1 MGDTEAAPKPTDSAD
16 HGIQEGFVLTGIDG
30 LDEMLGRGVPAGHII
45 TVLGSF
51 GTGKTTFA
59 LQFLMQG
66 LINGEK
72 AVYISLEEDVD
83 SVVANA
89 ASFGWDLKRYL
100 KEKKLHI
107 VKLEPVDAKTTV
119 TRIRSELP
127 DFIKRSGASRVAI
140 DSISLLNMLFAND
153 TERREKLFALCKQLK
168 STGATCVFTAE
179 VKDENPRSSRDGLV
193 EYVSDGVIGL
203 RFNERENGEVKLVV
217 FDLENTLIFNEFLP
231 ELAAL
236 IGKEAEVAAITRAG
250 IDGHIDWEERF
261 RMRAERL
268 RGLTQAQILRAAREL
283 RPMPG
288 AREFVSWL

>member
-1 MGDTEAAPKPTDSAD
+1 MADAEAAPKATEATDE
-16 HGIQEGFVLTGIDG
+16 GIQEGFVLTGIDG

-72 AVYISLEEDVD
+72 AVFISLEEDVD

-127 DFIKRSGASRVAI
+127 DFIKRRGASRVAI
-140 DSISLLNMLFAND
+140 DSISQLNMLFAND

-168 STGATCVFTAE
+168 STGATCVVTAGGD
-179 VKDENPRSSRDGLV
+179 DEDRQSSRDGLV
-193 EYVSDGVIGL
+193 EYVSDGV
-203 RFNERENGEVKLVV
+203 
-217 FDLENTLIFNEFLP
+217 
-231 ELAAL
+231 
-236 IGKEAEVAAITRAG
+236 
-250 IDGHIDWEERF
+250 
-261 RMRAERL
+261 
-268 RGLTQAQILRAAREL
+268 
-283 RPMPG
+283 
-288 AREFVSWL
+288 

>member
-1 MGDTEAAPKPTDSAD
+1 
-16 HGIQEGFVLTGIDG
+16 
-30 LDEMLGRGVPAGHII
+30 MLGRGVPAGHII

-72 AVYISLEEDVD
+72 AVFISLEEDVD
-83 SVVANA
+83 SVVANG

-107 VKLEPVDAKTTV
+107 VKLEPADAKTTV

-203 RFNERENGEVKLVV
+203 RFNERENGEVQLVIQVIKMRRLKHPRSVKPYSITDQGLEVRGDMEV
-217 FDLENTLIFNEFLP
+217 F
-231 ELAAL
+231 
-236 IGKEAEVAAITRAG
+236 
-250 IDGHIDWEERF
+250 
-261 RMRAERL
+261 
-268 RGLTQAQILRAAREL
+268 
-283 RPMPG
+283 
-288 AREFVSWL
+288 

>member
-1 MGDTEAAPKPTDSAD
+1 MMVETEAASTRTDAGD
-16 HGIQEGFVLTGIDG
+16 DPAAEGFVLTGIDG
-30 LDEMLGRGVPAGHII
+30 LDEMLGRGVPSGHII

-72 AVYISLEEDVD
+72 GIFISLEEDTD

-89 ASFGWDLKRYL
+89 ASFGWDLPKFI

-107 VKLEPVDAKTTV
+107 VKLEPADAKTTV

-153 TERREKLFALCKQLK
+153 TERREEIFALCKQLK
-168 STGATCVFTAE
+168 SSGATCGFTAE
-179 VKDENPRSSRDGLV
+179 GKDENPRASRGGLV
-193 EYVSDGVIGL
+193 GDVGGGGIGVCL
-203 RFNERENGEVKLVV
+203 NQ
-217 FDLENTLIFNEFLP
+217 
-231 ELAAL
+231 
-236 IGKEAEVAAITRAG
+236 
-250 IDGHIDWEERF
+250 
-261 RMRAERL
+261 
-268 RGLTQAQILRAAREL
+268 RG
-283 RPMPG
+283 
-288 AREFVSWL
+288 

>member
-1 MGDTEAAPKPTDSAD
+1 MADTEATPKPIEAPDE
-16 HGIQEGFVLTGIDG
+16 GIHEGFVLTGIDG

-72 AVYISLEEDVD
+72 AVFISLEEDVD

-140 DSISLLNMLFAND
+140 DSISLLNMLFADD

-193 EYVSDGVIGL
+193 EYVSDGVIGM
-203 RFNERENGEVKLVV
+203 RFNERENGEVQLVIQVIKMRRLKHPRSVKPYSITDQGLEVHGDMEV
-217 FDLENTLIFNEFLP
+217 F
-231 ELAAL
+231 
-236 IGKEAEVAAITRAG
+236 
-250 IDGHIDWEERF
+250 
-261 RMRAERL
+261 
-268 RGLTQAQILRAAREL
+268 
-283 RPMPG
+283 
-288 AREFVSWL
+288 

>member
-1 MGDTEAAPKPTDSAD
+1 MADTEAALKPTDAAD
-16 HGIQEGFVLTGIDG
+16 EGIQEGFVLTGIDG

-89 ASFGWDLKRYL
+89 ESFGWDLKRYL

-203 RFNERENGEVKLVV
+203 RFNERENGEVQLVIQVIKMRRLKHPRSVKPYSITDQGLEVHGDMEV
-217 FDLENTLIFNEFLP
+217 F
-231 ELAAL
+231 
-236 IGKEAEVAAITRAG
+236 
-250 IDGHIDWEERF
+250 
-261 RMRAERL
+261 
-268 RGLTQAQILRAAREL
+268 
-283 RPMPG
+283 
-288 AREFVSWL
+288 

>member
-1 MGDTEAAPKPTDSAD
+1 MADTEAAAKDATEAD
-16 HGIQEGFVLTGIDG
+16 EAIPEGFVLTGIDG

-72 AVYISLEEDVD
+72 GVFISLEEDVD

-89 ASFGWDLKRYL
+89 ASFGWDLKKYL

-107 VKLEPVDAKTTV
+107 
-119 TRIRSELP
+119 
-127 DFIKRSGASRVAI
+127 
-140 DSISLLNMLFAND
+140 
-153 TERREKLFALCKQLK
+153 
-168 STGATCVFTAE
+168 

-203 RFNERENGEVKLVV
+203 RFNERDNGEVQLVIQVIKMRRLKHPRSVKPYSITDQGLEVHGDMEV
-217 FDLENTLIFNEFLP
+217 F
-231 ELAAL
+231 
-236 IGKEAEVAAITRAG
+236 
-250 IDGHIDWEERF
+250 
-261 RMRAERL
+261 
-268 RGLTQAQILRAAREL
+268 
-283 RPMPG
+283 
-288 AREFVSWL
+288 

>member
-1 MGDTEAAPKPTDSAD
+1 MADTEAAPKATDAAD
-16 HGIQEGFVLTGIDG
+16 EGIQEGFVLTGIDG

-72 AVYISLEEDVD
+72 AVFISLEEDVD

-140 DSISLLNMLFAND
+140 DSISLLNMLFADD
-153 TERREKLFALCKQLK
+153 TERREKVCAVCKQHEAHGAPCG
-168 STGATCVFTAE
+168 STAGGDAP
-179 VKDENPRSSRDGLV
+179 NP
-193 EYVSDGVIGL
+193 
-203 RFNERENGEVKLVV
+203 
-217 FDLENTLIFNEFLP
+217 P
-231 ELAAL
+231 AP
-236 IGKEAEVAAITRAG
+236 AG
-250 IDGHIDWEERF
+250 
-261 RMRAERL
+261 RL
-268 RGLTQAQILRAAREL
+268 
-283 RPMPG
+283 
-288 AREFVSWL
+288 

>member
-1 MGDTEAAPKPTDSAD
+1 
-16 HGIQEGFVLTGIDG
+16 
-30 LDEMLGRGVPAGHII
+30 MLGRGVPAGHII

-72 AVYISLEEDVD
+72 AVFISLEEDVD

-89 ASFGWDLKRYL
+89 ASFGWDLRRYL

-140 DSISLLNMLFAND
+140 DSISLLNMLFADD
-153 TERREKLFALCKQLK
+153 TERREKLFA
-168 STGATCVFTAE
+168 
-179 VKDENPRSSRDGLV
+179 DLV
-193 EYVSDGVIGL
+193 RLE
-203 RFNERENGEVKLVV
+203 NERRNGKLA
-217 FDLENTLIFNEFLP
+217 DARYEARRESL
-231 ELAAL
+231 LAAL
-236 IGKEAEVAAITRAG
+236 E
-250 IDGHIDWEERF
+250 HIYGALDSDDSGPEP
-261 RMRAERL
+261 AD
-268 RGLTQAQILRAAREL
+268 RGLAA
-283 RPMPG
+283 
-288 AREFVSWL
+288 

>member
-1 MGDTEAAPKPTDSAD
+1 MADAEAAPKATEATDE
-16 HGIQEGFVLTGIDG
+16 GIQEGFVLTGIDG

-72 AVYISLEEDVD
+72 AVFISLEEDVD

-153 TERREKLFALCKQLK
+153 TERREKPFAPFQQLT
-168 STGATCVFTAE
+168 STPAPFVFTPE
-179 VKDENPRSSRDGLV
+179 VK
-193 EYVSDGVIGL
+193 
-203 RFNERENGEVKLVV
+203 
-217 FDLENTLIFNEFLP
+217 
-231 ELAAL
+231 
-236 IGKEAEVAAITRAG
+236 
-250 IDGHIDWEERF
+250 
-261 RMRAERL
+261 
-268 RGLTQAQILRAAREL
+268 
-283 RPMPG
+283 
-288 AREFVSWL
+288 

>member
-1 MGDTEAAPKPTDSAD
+1 MADAEAAPKATEATDE
-16 HGIQEGFVLTGIDG
+16 GIQEGFVLTGIDG

-72 AVYISLEEDVD
+72 AVFISLEEDVD

-140 DSISLLNMLFAND
+140 DSISLLNMLFADD
-153 TERREKLFALCKQLK
+153 TERRGKRFALCKQLK
-168 STGATCVFTAE
+168 YTRGT
-179 VKDENPRSSRDGLV
+179 RL
-193 EYVSDGVIGL
+193 
-203 RFNERENGEVKLVV
+203 
-217 FDLENTLIFNEFLP
+217 
-231 ELAAL
+231 
-236 IGKEAEVAAITRAG
+236 VAAG
-250 IDGHIDWEERF
+250 GEGEKPP
-261 RMRAERL
+261 
-268 RGLTQAQILRAAREL
+268 
-283 RPMPG
+283 RPPD
-288 AREFVSWL
+288 